1 MIGLGSDKKL
11 RHYCIYGP
19 SCAACG
25 LGISLWKFWG
35 FRFNK
40 RSFYHVTPSIY
51 YYYDKF
57 LWVWAMMGWN
67 YKTHYCRH
75 KRTSRRERLWK
86 TSDYTHCFK
95 SLVALHRFDWVC
107 QIISLNYQI
116 VRTKGLSWWSL
127 KSNNFIVLL
136 IEGFQL
142 QSKLIYVYRRSPSQI
157 IVKWS
162 PSIFIATL
170 LISMITSFLR
180 S

>member
-1 MIGLGSDKKL
+1 MHLWAFMCGLRTWYKPLKILRVQVQQEVILPCHTHNWLVLWQISDK
-11 RHYCIYGP
+11 
-19 SCAACG
+19 
-25 LGISLWKFWG
+25 LWQK
-35 FRFNK
+35 
-40 RSFYHVTPSIY
+40 
-51 YYYDKF
+51 
-57 LWVWAMMGWN
+57 VWTMMGWN